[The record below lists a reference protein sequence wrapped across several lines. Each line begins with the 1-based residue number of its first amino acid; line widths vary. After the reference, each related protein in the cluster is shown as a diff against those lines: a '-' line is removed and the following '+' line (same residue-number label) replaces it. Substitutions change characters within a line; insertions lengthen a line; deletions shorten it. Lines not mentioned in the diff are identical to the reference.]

1 MTEEVDPE
9 TGERQARSLSNL
21 EVLRFVWSLWMRQ
34 RGRLAGLV
42 GFSALAT
49 VADLMMPV
57 LAGRLV
63 DALAAG
69 PETAERR
76 AWAAY
81 AVFLSASVAFYACRQ
96 TAFRLFEIPMTVRN
110 METLYT
116 EAFARVQRFSADWH
130 ANTFGG
136 SIVRRITRAG
146 PSYDMATGTMLLGLG
161 PTLCV
166 LLGLSLYMLFTWPW
180 IGVYALVVI
189 VCFMAASL
197 SLTARYIRPAN
208 QVSNALDSAI
218 GAALADAIGANAV
231 VKSFG
236 AESREETRFGDA
248 VRAWRVATQ
257 KTWMRF
263 VNAWLV
269 QIIAVVL
276 LQAGLVGFLM
286 SLWARGGA
294 SPGDVAFAITAFMLM
309 AGYLRR
315 FGEEVQTLQKSL
327 DQIEDAVI
335 YARTPLQI
343 ADRAEAAPFIP
354 GPEGLRGS
362 IVFDRVTF
370 GYRNQGGPLYE
381 EFSLEILPGE
391 RVALVGPTG
400 SGKSTFVKLLQRLY
414 DVDGGAIR
422 VDGQDVRAV
431 TQASLRRAI
440 ALVPQDPA
448 LFHRSIGENIA
459 YGRPGATQVEIEAAA
474 IRAHAHPFVMRLPK
488 GYDTLVGERG
498 VKLSGGE
505 RQRVAIARA
514 LLADAPI
521 LVLDEATSS
530 LDTATEADVQAAMS
544 EAMEGRT
551 TIVIAHRLST
561 IRSADRILVFDQ
573 GRIVEQGAHAALV
586 KGGGVYARLHAL
598 AAAEA

>member
-1 MTEEVDPE
+1 MSDDADDE
-9 TGERQARSLSNL
+9 TGERKARSLSNL
-21 EVLRFVWSLWMRQ
+21 EVLRFVWRLWMRQ
-34 RGRLAGLV
+34 RGRFAGLV
-42 GFSALAT
+42 AFSALAT
-49 VADLMMPV
+49 ASDLTTPV
-57 LAGRLV
+57 LSGRLV
-63 DALAAG
+63 DALASG
-69 PETAERR
+69 PATAEHR
-76 AWAAY
+76 AWVAY
-81 AVFLSASVAFYACRQ
+81 AVFLSASVAFYICRQ
-96 TAFRLFEIPMTVRN
+96 SAFRFFEIPMTSKN
-110 METLYT
+110 MELLYT

-146 PSYDMATGTMLLGLG
+146 PSYDMATGTILLGLG

-166 LLGLSLYMLFTWPW
+166 LLGLSLYMLFTWVW
-180 IGVYALVVI
+180 IGVYALAVVLA
-189 VCFMAASL
+189 FMATSITL
-197 SLTARYIRPAN
+197 SARYIRPQN
-208 QVSNALDSAI
+208 QISNARDSAI
-218 GAALADAIGANAV
+218 GAALADAISGNAV

-236 AESREETRFGDA
+236 AETREEARFAGV
-248 VRAWRVATQ
+248 VRAWRDATA
-257 KTWMRF
+257 KTWHRF
-263 VNAWLV
+263 VDVWLA
-269 QIIAVVL
+269 QIAAVL
-276 LQAGLVGFLM
+276 ALQAGLVGFLM
-286 SLWARGGA
+286 TLWVQGKA

-327 DQIEDAVI
+327 DQIEDVAL
-335 YARTPLQI
+335 YMRTPQQI
-343 ADRAEAAPFIP
+343 ADRPNAAPFIP
-354 GPEGLRGS
+354 GPEGSRGS
-362 IVFDRVTF
+362 IVFDRVSF
-370 GYRNQGGPLYE
+370 GYQNQGAPIYE
-381 EFSLEILPGE
+381 DFSLEILPGE

-414 DVDGGAIR
+414 DVDGGVIR

-448 LFHRSIGENIA
+448 LFHRSIADNIA
-459 YGRPGATQVEIEAAA
+459 YGRSDAEPAQIEAASV
-474 IRAHAHPFVMRLPK
+474 RAHAHGFVTRLPR

-530 LDTATEADVQAAMS
+530 LDTETESEVQAAMH
-544 EAMEGRT
+544 EVMEGRT

-561 IRSADRILVFDQ
+561 IRTADRILVFDQ
-573 GRIVEQGAHAALV
+573 GRVVEQGAHAALV
-586 KGGGVYARLHAL
+586 KRGGVYARLHAL